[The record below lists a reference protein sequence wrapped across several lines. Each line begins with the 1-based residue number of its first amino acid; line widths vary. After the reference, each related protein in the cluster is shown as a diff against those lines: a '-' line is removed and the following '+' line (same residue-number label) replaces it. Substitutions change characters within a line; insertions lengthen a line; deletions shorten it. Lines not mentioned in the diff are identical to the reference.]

1 MVELEGI
8 IQVNLLATNL
18 MGPVLLIMPLLAL
31 ACWIRSFT
39 SVFTHQITIHV
50 IVPFHFVLRPDH
62 LTEV

>member
-8 IQVNLLATNL
+8 IQVNLLATDL
-18 MGPVLLIMPLLAL
+18 MGPVLLTMPLLAL

-39 SVFTHQITIHV
+39 SVVTHQITIHV
-50 IVPFHFVLRPDH
+50 IVPFHFVLRLDH